1 MTEPIL
7 QPIET
12 PAATATPTRA
22 KSTIGFPYDDLNAA
36 VRVAKALHDLGDRCG
51 HDQLAPA
58 LKYSS
63 VENGAYK
70 LAVATARHCGLINVE
85 RDGVTLTALGHR
97 IVDPG
102 EEMRARADAFLAV
115 PLYRKVFEDYKGR
128 TLPSTNIGLENRL
141 VEFGV
146 APKQKDKARQVLQR
160 SAEQAGYFYQGRDRL
175 VAPVFQGQHVK
186 EDLAPP
192 SDQMERGGGGGG
204 GGGGG
209 EYHPFIQGLLQ
220 TLPPANTE
228 WSQADQQ
235 KWLDAAK
242 TIFGLIYKAPTLQ
255 LPAANGTGYN
265 D

>member
-1 MTEPIL
+1 MTEPVL
-7 QPIET
+7 QSVKV
-12 PAATATPTRA
+12 PAATRGRE
-22 KSTIGFPYDDLNAA
+22 KSTIGFPYDDLMAA
-36 VRVAKALHDLGDRCG
+36 IRVAKALHDLGDRCG
-51 HDQLAPA
+51 HHQLAPE

-63 VENGAYK
+63 VENGSYK
-70 LAVATARHCGLINVE
+70 LAVATARHFGLINVE
-85 RDGVTLTALGHR
+85 RDGVTLTPLGHR
-97 IVDPG
+97 IVDP
-102 EEMRARADAFLAV
+102 EQETRARADAFLAV
-115 PLYRKVFEDYKGR
+115 PLYGRVYENYKGK

-141 VEFGV
+141 VELGV

-175 VAPVFQGQHVK
+175 VAPIFPDKPAQEHHSLG
-186 EDLAPP
+186 
-192 SDQMERGGGGGG
+192 DQPKPGGHGGA
-204 GGGGG
+204 GGGG

-255 LPAANGTGYN
+255 LPAANGSGYTG
-265 D
+265 